1 MIYNRY
7 VLQKMIR
14 QNNMV
19 IEKNVSTFDRKA
31 EMDHKFKSEGQNH
44 IFWF

>member
-1 MIYNRY
+1 MIYNLY
-7 VLQKMIR
+7 GLKKMIR

-31 EMDHKFKSEGQNH
+31 KMDHKFKSEGQGH
-44 IFWF
+44 TFWF